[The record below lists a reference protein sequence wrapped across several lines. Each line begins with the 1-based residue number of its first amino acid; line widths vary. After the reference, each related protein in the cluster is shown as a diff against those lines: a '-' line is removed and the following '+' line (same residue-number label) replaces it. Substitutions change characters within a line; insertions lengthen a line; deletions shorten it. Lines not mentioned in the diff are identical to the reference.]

1 MLVVFLAG
9 ITSEESD
16 AFQRVFW
23 WPAAAKRLF
32 QTNGD
37 PILFPLQLFSFLS
50 HSLPTLSLQ

>member
-1 MLVVFLAG
+1 MLVVFLADFA
-9 ITSEESD
+9 SEESD

-37 PILFPLQLFSFLS
+37 QIPFPL
-50 HSLPTLSLQ
+50 